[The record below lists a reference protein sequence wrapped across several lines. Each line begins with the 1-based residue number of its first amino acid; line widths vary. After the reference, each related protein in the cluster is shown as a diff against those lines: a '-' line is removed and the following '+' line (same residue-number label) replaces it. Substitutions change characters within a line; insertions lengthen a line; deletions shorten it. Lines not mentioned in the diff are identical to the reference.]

1 MKYLFTKSIRSVK
14 GINFLWLVSL
24 VFVLLIIIIPLIVL
38 FKFSISDNSS
48 LFPPIPLWPHHP
60 DFSQYKELLGS
71 RSFIMAAFYSLE
83 IALLTVLL
91 SLITGAPVAY
101 VLSRLKVPGISIIIF
116 FILAIRFFPGI
127 CSVVPVVEFFSNPVF
142 NLLPVVIKVV
152 LAHTLLSLPYVIF
165 MCQGVFD
172 AIPVELEEQALI
184 LKAGR
189 FYTFIHIVVPIARTG
204 IAAAAIYVFLLSW
217 NEFVFSYFLMFQ
229 STTVTL
235 PVFLFKKIVWTPQ
248 LNYLA
253 AISVCLSVPVIL
265 FTFIIQKQIVMGATE
280 GSSK

>member
-1 MKYLFTKSIRSVK
+1 
-14 GINFLWLVSL
+14 
-24 VFVLLIIIIPLIVL
+24 
-38 FKFSISDNSS
+38 
-48 LFPPIPLWPHHP
+48 
-60 DFSQYKELLGS
+60 
-71 RSFIMAAFYSLE
+71 MAAFYSLE
-83 IALLTVLL
+83 IALLTVLF
-91 SLITGAPVAY
+91 SLITGAPVGY
-101 VLSRLKVPGISIIIF
+101 VLSRLKVPGICVIIF

-127 CSVVPVVEFFSNPVF
+127 CSVVPVVEFFSNPIF

-189 FYTFIHIVVPIARTG
+189 FYTFIYIVIPIARTG

-217 NEFVFSYFLMFQ
+217 NEFIFSYFLMFQ

-235 PVFLFKKIVWTPQ
+235 PVYLFKKIVWTPQ

-265 FTFIIQKQIVMGATE
+265 FTFIIQKQIVTGATE

>member
-1 MKYLFTKSIRSVK
+1 MKNLFTKSIRSVN
-14 GINFLWLVSL
+14 GTNFLWLVSL
-24 VFVLLIIIIPLIVL
+24 VSVLLIIIIPLVVL

-71 RSFIMAAFYSLE
+71 RDFIMAAFYSLE
-83 IALLTVLL
+83 IALLTVLF
-91 SLITGAPVAY
+91 SLITGVPVAY
-101 VLSRLKVPGISIIIF
+101 VLSRLKIPCISIIIF
-116 FILAIRFFPGI
+116 FILAIRFFPEI

-184 LKAGR
+184 LKASR
-189 FYTFIHIVVPIARTG
+189 FYTFIHIVIPIARTG

-217 NEFVFSYFLMFQ
+217 NEFIFSYFLMFQ

-235 PVFLFKKIVWTPQ
+235 PVYLFKKLVWIPQ

>member
-1 MKYLFTKSIRSVK
+1 MKNLFTKNVRSIN
-14 GINFLWLVSL
+14 GTNFLWLVSL
-24 VFVLLIIIIPLIVL
+24 VSVLLIIIIPLIVL

-48 LFPPIPLWPHHP
+48 LFPPVPLWPHNP

-71 RSFIMAAFYSLE
+71 KDFIMAAFYSLE

-101 VLSRLKVPGISIIIF
+101 VLSRLKIPGISIIIF

-127 CSVVPVVEFFSNPVF
+127 CSVIPVVEFFSNPIF
-142 NLLPVVIKVV
+142 NLLPVLIKVV

-184 LKAGR
+184 LKARR
-189 FYTFIHIVVPIARTG
+189 FYTFIHVVIPIARTG

-217 NEFVFSYFLMFQ
+217 NEFIFSYFLMFQ

-235 PVFLFKKIVWTPQ
+235 PVYLFKKIVWTPQ

-265 FTFIIQKQIVMGATE
+265 FTFIIQKQIIMGATE